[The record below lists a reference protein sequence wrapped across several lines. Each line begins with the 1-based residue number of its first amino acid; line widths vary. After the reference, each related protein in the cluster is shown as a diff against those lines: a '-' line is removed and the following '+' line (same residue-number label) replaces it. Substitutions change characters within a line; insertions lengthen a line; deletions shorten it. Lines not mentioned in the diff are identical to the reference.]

1 MGGFKGRHF
10 KVLVLL
16 SFVVAAL
23 LLVRFTEVGRYL
35 NPDALILWIEGFGA
49 LGPVV
54 YIAIYSVAPVFM
66 LPGLALTIVGGVLF
80 GPVWGFLYVAVG
92 ATIGS
97 GLAFIIA
104 RTMGRDWVAGLL
116 KGPGMARLARVDELV
131 KQKGWKVVAITRLIP
146 LFPYNLLNYAF
157 GLTSIKFSHY
167 IVATLLFMLPGIGA
181 YVLFSSSLPEL
192 LKGKLSPTFFLGL
205 GLFVFLSV
213 LAYLY
218 KRYGKGSVKEL

>member
-1 MGGFKGRHF
+1 MGGLKSRHL
-10 KVLVLL
+10 KALVLV
-16 SFVVAAL
+16 SFVLAAL

-54 YIAIYSVAPVFM
+54 YIAIYSIAPLFM
-66 LPGLALTIVGGVLF
+66 LPGLALTVVGGVLF
-80 GPVWGFLYVAVG
+80 GPFWGFVYVAVG

-97 GLAFIIA
+97 GLAFMVA

-131 KQKGWKVVAITRLIP
+131 KKKGWRVVAITRLIP

-167 IVATLLFMLPGIGA
+167 IAATFLFMLPGIGA

-192 LKGKLSPTFFLGL
+192 LKGKLSPALFIGL
-205 GLFVFLSV
+205 GLFLFLSV
-213 LAYLY
+213 LAFLY
-218 KRYGKGSVKEL
+218 RRYGKGDAREQ